1 MKQNK
6 KIMDNIEKNV
16 CANRVFELANR
27 NKTERLKLIIQFVVS
42 IVVVLSLNNN
52 LFEIDKSPP
61 SSVIIRTWK
70 TGIKRETIKVKV
82 TITGIVYIFFK
93 VFI

>member
-1 MKQNK
+1 MKYKKYGFVFPYLSPVINEMKQNK

-16 CANRVFELANR
+16 CVSRAFELANKNR

-61 SSVIIRTWK
+61 SSVIIRT
-70 TGIKRETIKVKV
+70 
-82 TITGIVYIFFK
+82 
-93 VFI
+93 